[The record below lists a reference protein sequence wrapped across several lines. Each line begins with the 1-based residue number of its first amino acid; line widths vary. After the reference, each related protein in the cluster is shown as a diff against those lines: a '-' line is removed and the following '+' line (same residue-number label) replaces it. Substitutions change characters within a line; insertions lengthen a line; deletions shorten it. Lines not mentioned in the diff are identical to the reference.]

1 MSRRL
6 HLFYLA
12 NDVVQS
18 CKKKNAKI
26 YLLAFK
32 NVLKDAVVL
41 VRDASIKHKIER
53 IFHIW
58 EERNTYFIDFVNELR
73 ELLSTCYYLV
83 MHVTGVS
90 ITSFSNPTV
99 QQLVSLDLMF
109 KSSYGCCITIKPS

>member
-1 MSRRL
+1 M
-6 HLFYLA
+6 

-53 IFHIW
+53 ILHIW
-58 EERNTYFIDFVNELR
+58 EERNTYFIDFINELR
-73 ELLSTCYYLV
+73 ELLSKHTFCK
-83 MHVTGVS
+83 TE
-90 ITSFSNPTV
+90 I
-99 QQLVSLDLMF
+99 LDLNCA
-109 KSSYGCCITIKPS
+109 SKPS

>member
-1 MSRRL
+1 M
-6 HLFYLA
+6 FYLA

-41 VRDASIKHKIER
+41 VRDAAVKHKIER

-73 ELLSTCYYLV
+73 ELLSKFIIDPSLV
-83 MHVTGVS
+83 WFDFFYCNHVT
-90 ITSFSNPTV
+90 
-99 QQLVSLDLMF
+99 LW
-109 KSSYGCCITIKPS
+109 K

>member
-1 MSRRL
+1 M
-6 HLFYLA
+6 FYLV

-41 VRDASIKHKIER
+41 VRDATVKHKIER

-58 EERNTYFIDFVNELR
+58 EERNTYFIDFINELR
-73 ELLSTCYYLV
+73 ELLSKFYHV
-83 MHVTGVS
+83 MIGLHVKGT
-90 ITSFSNPTV
+90 
-99 QQLVSLDLMF
+99 D
-109 KSSYGCCITIKPS
+109 KPYD